1 MRRFVQ
7 ALPASVEFA
16 VVILGAFGYFIVV
29 SVLAAVWRRAH
40 TVPLS
45 DAQLIALIVYEL
57 VLLAPLVGFL
67 WLRGWSVARLGLR
80 LSPTET
86 LTGFA
91 LAGAAYLAYALAF
104 VLIALAWPQA
114 AQAMHATS
122 FASGGI
128 SLATVIAVAVVNPVF
143 EEVFVCGYVIAAL
156 EKPGDPWVGIHVSV
170 AIRLLYHLYQGPV
183 AAVGVVPFGLILALW
198 YARTGR
204 LWPAIVAH
212 GVTDFAALLHYVR

>member
-16 VVILGAFGYFIVV
+16 VVILGAFGYFIVA
-29 SVLAAVWRRAH
+29 SLLAAVWRSTHA
-40 TVPLS
+40 TPLS
-45 DAQLIALIVYEL
+45 DAQLVALVIYEL
-57 VLLAPLVGFL
+57 VLLALIVGFL
-67 WLRGWSVARLGLR
+67 WLRGWSIERVGLR
-80 LSPTET
+80 VSATDT

-91 LAGAAYLAYALAF
+91 LAGAAYLAYVLAF

-114 AQAMHATS
+114 AQAMHTGG
-122 FASGGI
+122 FASSGI
-128 SLATVIAVAVVNPVF
+128 SLTTVIAVSVVNPIF

-156 EKPGDPWVGIHVSV
+156 EKPGDPWAGIHVSV
-170 AIRLLYHLYQGPV
+170 AIRLLYHLYQGAV

-204 LWPAIVAH
+204 LWPVIVAH